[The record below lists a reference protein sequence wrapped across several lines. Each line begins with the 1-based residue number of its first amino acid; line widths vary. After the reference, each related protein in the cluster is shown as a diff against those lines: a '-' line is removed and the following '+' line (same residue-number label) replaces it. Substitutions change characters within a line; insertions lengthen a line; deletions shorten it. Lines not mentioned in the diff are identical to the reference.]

1 MAAVPIL
8 VWFRQDLRLADQRA
22 LSAALATG
30 RPVLPVYI
38 LDDAAAGSWKRGAA
52 SRWWLHH
59 SLTSLAKDL
68 SDLGAPLIL
77 RRGATALHLAEL
89 AAVTGA
95 TAVYCSRCYEPW
107 AARLETSLKD
117 LLVKDGVELKRYS
130 GVLLKDPETLRTQAG
145 DPFKVYTPYWRAL
158 NASGVPAQPLPR
170 PEAIKA
176 VKTKIASDKLK
187 DWALLPTR
195 PDWAGGMR
203 EAWRPGEAGA
213 QSNLDLFLDHALTG
227 YSEMRNRPDM
237 TGTSRLSPH
246 LHFGEI
252 SPHQCWHA
260 AALQAAKNGGRSDK
274 GLETFH
280 KELVW
285 REFSYNLLS
294 HWPDLPEQPFRKEF
308 AAYPWAK
315 DGKALKAWQRG
326 ATGYPIVDAGLRELW
341 HTGWMHNRV
350 RMVVASF
357 LIKHLLV
364 PWQQG
369 EAWFWDTL
377 VDADLAS
384 NAASWQWVAGSGAD
398 AAPYF
403 RIFNPIT
410 QGETFDPEG
419 IYVRRWVP
427 EIARL
432 ANAHLNA
439 PWDAPQEVLRAAGIE
454 LGRTYPYP
462 IVNHSH
468 ARERALAGY
477 ESVKAAN
484 AAKTAKTD

>member
-1 MAAVPIL
+1 MTASPIL
-8 VWFRQDLRLADQRA
+8 VWFRQDLRLADNRA
-22 LSAALATG
+22 LTAALATG

-38 LDDAAAGSWKRGAA
+38 LDDAAAGSWKRGSA

-59 SLTSLAKDL
+59 SLNSLAKEL

-77 RRGATALHLAEL
+77 RRGDTARQLAQLATE
-89 AAVTGA
+89 TGA

-107 AARLETSLKD
+107 AVRLEASLKD
-117 LLVKDGVELKRYS
+117 VLAKASIEVKRFS
-130 GVLLKDPETLRTQAG
+130 GGLLKEPEVIRTQAG

-158 NASGVPAQPLPR
+158 NAGGTPSLPLAR
-170 PEAIKA
+170 PIAITS
-176 VKTKIASDKLK
+176 VKTKIASDALQ

-195 PDWAGGMR
+195 PDWAGGLR
-203 EAWRPGEAGA
+203 EAWQPGEDGA
-213 QSNLDLFLDHALTG
+213 AINLKRFLDEALAG
-227 YSEMRNRPDM
+227 YADMRNRPDKA
-237 TGTSRLSPH
+237 GTSRLSPH

-260 AALQAAKNGGRSDK
+260 AALRGAAQTGKADK
-274 GLETFH
+274 GLEVFH

-285 REFSYNLLS
+285 REFSYNLLI
-294 HWPDLPEQPFRKEF
+294 HWPDLPEKPFRREF
-308 AAYPWAK
+308 AAYPWSK
-315 DGKALKAWQRG
+315 NKKALKAWQRG
-326 ATGYPIVDAGLRELW
+326 QTGYPIVDAGMRELW

-357 LIKHLLV
+357 LIKHLLI

-403 RIFNPIT
+403 RIFNPVT

-419 IYVRRWVP
+419 VYVRRWVP
-427 EIARL
+427 EIAAL
-432 ANAHLNA
+432 PDADLHA
-439 PWDAPQEVLRAAGIE
+439 PWMAPPAVLASAGIV
-454 LGRTYPYP
+454 LGRTYPLP
-462 IVNHSH
+462 IVDHGE
-468 ARERALAGY
+468 ARARALAGY

-484 AAKTAKTD
+484 AVRTV